1 MPMNIDSEYSTRH
14 HEIANILGV
23 HIFYSRE
30 GGFTTMQFKKKDHY
44 HEGVRSDSRSIEV
57 ESYSEEA

>member
-1 MPMNIDSEYSTRH
+1 MNSYSEQSKQH
-14 HEIANILGV
+14 HEIANTLGV

-30 GGFTTMQFKKKDHY
+30 DRFTVMRFKKRNYHY
-44 HEGVRSDSRSIEV
+44 EGVRPVFRSIEV